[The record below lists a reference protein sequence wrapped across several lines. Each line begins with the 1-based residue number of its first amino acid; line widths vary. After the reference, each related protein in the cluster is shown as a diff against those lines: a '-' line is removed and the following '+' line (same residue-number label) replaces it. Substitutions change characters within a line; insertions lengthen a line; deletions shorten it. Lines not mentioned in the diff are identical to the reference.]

1 MEVSIGEETEPV
13 LLNIAPPQGDSF
25 IRGFSRSLLLDEVVR
40 LACDE
45 FQLDEARVA
54 VQRPVGKGTDYRHT
68 KHRACFLIV
77 GANDNRICYK
87 SSFVLFYH
95 CGELQLSEIRN
106 GMHFLNMLAC
116 HNSKMTCM

>member
-1 MEVSIGEETEPV
+1 MEQKFVCDDILTFNCQVDGVEVSIGEETEPV

-77 GANDNRICYK
+77 R
-87 SSFVLFYH
+87 
-95 CGELQLSEIRN
+95 
-106 GMHFLNMLAC
+106 
-116 HNSKMTCM
+116 SKGQ